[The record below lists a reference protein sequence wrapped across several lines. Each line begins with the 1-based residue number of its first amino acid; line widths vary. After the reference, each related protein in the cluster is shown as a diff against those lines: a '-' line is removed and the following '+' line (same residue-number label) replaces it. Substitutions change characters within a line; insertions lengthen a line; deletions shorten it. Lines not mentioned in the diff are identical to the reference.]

1 MAAIVLAEQLGYQAE
16 LGGKLGGSHLG
27 PPALAG
33 GESCKAEDEFASCDV
48 QKPEDEFW
56 KKNM

>member
-1 MAAIVLAEQLGYQAE
+1 MAAIVLAERLGYQAE

-33 GESCKAEDEFASCDV
+33 GESCKAEDEFASCD
-48 QKPEDEFW
+48 
-56 KKNM
+56 